1 MFHVKHYSINSAFLF
16 FHTLYVVF
24 PILRIC
30 DKIGVLR
37 TKNTGIILSL
47 FMRRRE
53 SQDKGSIYKWE
64 KLLQ

>member
-37 TKNTGIILSL
+37 T
-47 FMRRRE
+47 
-53 SQDKGSIYKWE
+53 
-64 KLLQ
+64 